1 MTRRS
6 TRTITVL
13 SQAWLTTTPCR
24 TRFGILLRSRRRL
37 AAPLAENGFDARN
50 LAPHLAHP
58 RGVFELAAGALESQ
72 VEDFLA
78 QIVDLFR
85 QLVVAARA
93 QVRGPGTL
101 CAALHAVTSSACL
114 VTKRVP
120 IGSFAAANSNASR
133 AISGVTPSSSNMMRP
148 GLTRQT
154 QNSGDPLP
162 LPMRTSAGFEE
173 TGPSGKMRIQ
183 TRPLRRIVRVIV
195 RRAASIWRA
204 VMRPGATAFR
214 PKAPKLR
221 VVPPLAMPW
230 MRPLWALRYF
240 VRFGESISIRPYGR
254 GRPDLAVRRGHPA
267 RGVRAV
273 RDRRPAVRSS
283 ACPAPSGRA

>member
-13 SQAWLTTTPCR
+13 SQAWLTTTSCS

-37 AAPLAENGFDARN
+37 SAPLAENGFDARD
-50 LAPHLAHP
+50 LAPHLANP
-58 RGVFELAAGALESQ
+58 RGVFELPAGALESQ

-78 QIVDLFR
+78 QIVNLLR
-85 QLVVAARA
+85 QLVFAARA
-93 QVRGPGTL
+93 QVRGPD
-101 CAALHAVTSSACL
+101 ALHAVTSSACL

-133 AISGVTPSSSNMMRP
+133 AISRVTPSSSNMMRP

-162 LPMRTSAGFEE
+162 LPMRTSAGFDE
-173 TGPSGKMRIQ
+173 TGTSGKMRIQ

-204 VMRPGATAFR
+204 VMRPGSTALR
-214 PKAPKLR
+214 PNAPKLS

-240 VRFGESISIRPYGR
+240 VRFGESIVIRQPCSRLCDRDRPGLDRR
-254 GRPDLAVRRGHPA
+254 GRLA
-267 RGVRAV
+267 
-273 RDRRPAVRSS
+273 
-283 ACPAPSGRA
+283 